1 MKSKQPPYNENAEKA
16 VVGAAML
23 SNDEIENIRGI
34 ITPHHFYNE
43 NLKLI
48 YSIILELYSSDRPA
62 DPLTVAEEL
71 EKKNMLD
78 KVGGMDYVGSLTG
91 YLPTLANA
99 GEYAKIV
106 YEKAILRNLIKI
118 ANNIAEKSYSAEIDA
133 AEILEEAEKKI
144 LEVAKEK
151 QNIDYVSIKE
161 ILKENI
167 KRIHAACDKS
177 GQVSGIST
185 GFKDLDNMLSGLQ
198 KSDLF
203 IMAGRPAMGKTTF
216 ALNIAKNVAMKDNNT
231 VIIFSLEMA
240 DVQLGEKLISMQAD
254 VDTEKMKKGEVSD
267 SDWIAIGE
275 SLNAYSE
282 ANIFIDHSSGIS
294 VNEIRNK
301 CRRLA
306 SKQGSLELIVIDH
319 LQLMET
325 GKQEENRNQEISKI
339 TRSLKGLAK
348 EMNCTVIALCQL
360 SRQPG
365 TRKGNRPILSDLR
378 DSGSIEQDA
387 DIVTLLYRDDYYDP
401 DTEKKGVT
409 EVIIAKHRNG
419 PVGTVELAWIPRVS
433 KFGNLARL

>member
-1 MKSKQPPYNENAEKA
+1 MKSKQAPYNENAEKA

-23 SNDEIENIRGI
+23 SNDEIENIRGVV
-34 ITPHHFYNE
+34 TPHHFYNE

-48 YSIILELYSSDRPA
+48 YNIILDLYSNDTPA

-71 EKKNMLD
+71 EKKRMLD
-78 KVGGMDYVGSLTG
+78 KVGGIDYVGSLTG

-99 GEYAKIV
+99 TEYAKIV

-118 ANNIAEKSYSAEIDA
+118 ANNIAEQSYSGEIEA
-133 AEILEEAEKKI
+133 AAILEEAEKTI

-151 QNIDYVSIKE
+151 QNIDYVSIKDV
-161 ILKENI
+161 LKENV
-167 KRIHAACDKS
+167 KRIHEACNRS
-177 GQVSGIST
+177 GEVVGLST
-185 GFKDLDNMLSGLQ
+185 GFKDLDSMLAGLQ

-203 IMAGRPAMGKTTF
+203 IMAGRPAMGKTTL
-216 ALNIAKNVAMKDNNT
+216 ALNIAKNVAMKDGNT

-254 VDTEKMKKGEVSD
+254 VDTEKMKKGEITD
-267 SDWIAIGE
+267 PDWIAIGE

-282 ANIFIDHSSGIS
+282 TNIFIDHSSGIS

-306 SKQGSLELIVIDH
+306 SKQGSVELVVIDH
-319 LQLMET
+319 IQLMET

-348 EMNCTVIALCQL
+348 ELNCTVLALCQL

-419 PVGTVELAWIPRVS
+419 PVGTVELAWLPRVS
-433 KFGNLARL
+433 KFGNLARM